1 MRILIATDA
10 FPPVAGGSGWSTY
23 ELAKGLRARGH
34 HVAVVRTYSERDAVP
49 GEYDGF
55 AVVGFPAFAPPVPFV
70 RNYIRNERLYERLG
84 SYLTDVIQDRTNRS
98 GSRTTRA
105 DRPIVGDS
113 GAARRHPGG
122 LHRPRLL
129 ARVLLGRCAGGSWRR
144 RSLSRLFRFGD
155 DAVSAVRAPARHGRR
170 RCRRFRTCGRI
181 SATNKPLSPML
192 LSSWLSAVT

>member
-23 ELAKGLRARGH
+23 ELAKGLRAKGH

-84 SYLTDVIQDRTNRS
+84 SYLADVITDRTNRS
-98 GSRTTRA
+98 HSRTTRA

-113 GAARRHPGG
+113 GPARRHPG
-122 LHRPRLL
+122 RCAPS
-129 ARVLLGRCAGGSWRR
+129 AITGRCATGAMCWRILAAAFFVPAVPLR
-144 RSLSRLFRFGD
+144 R
-155 DAVSAVRAPARHGRR
+155 
-170 RCRRFRTCGRI
+170 
-181 SATNKPLSPML
+181 
-192 LSSWLSAVT
+192 